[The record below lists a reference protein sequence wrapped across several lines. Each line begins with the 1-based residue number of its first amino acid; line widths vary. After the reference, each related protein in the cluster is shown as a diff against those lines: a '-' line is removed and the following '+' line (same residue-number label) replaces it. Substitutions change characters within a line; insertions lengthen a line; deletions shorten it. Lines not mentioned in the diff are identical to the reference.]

1 MGGSAVIK
9 VIGARHAY
17 ASRQVLQGVDLEL
30 RAGEIYCLLGVNGAG
45 KTTLMHA
52 ICGRL
57 RLDAGQVELGG
68 RDVRDDAA
76 RAQIGFV
83 PQNIALYPYLTVAE
97 NLGVFGRLAGV
108 PAKDLKQEV
117 DRAMAS
123 AGLTERAGQR
133 TSTLSGGY
141 QRRVNICASILHKPA
156 ALVLDEPTVG
166 IDVDARDAVHAMLA
180 DIKTRG
186 TAMLLTT
193 HDLEQAQQIA
203 DRIGVL
209 HDGRIIAE
217 GTPDDL
223 LRTTMGDRKEVIVIL
238 PQAPDAEKAQAL
250 AGLGFAQAQGPLE
263 WSGLLAPE
271 ILDAGR
277 LSALLAGAAITV
289 KELRVRDPDIGS
301 LFRQL
306 VGRRAER

>member
-57 RLDAGQVELGG
+57 RLESGRVELGG
-68 RDVRDDAA
+68 RDVRDNAA

-108 PAKDLKQEV
+108 PAKELRQEV
-117 DRAMAS
+117 DNAMAS
-123 AGLTERAGQR
+123 AGLTERADQL

-141 QRRVNICASILHKPA
+141 QRRVNICASILQKPA

-166 IDVDARDAVHAMLA
+166 IDVEARDAVHAILA
-180 DIKTRG
+180 GIKARG
-186 TAMLLTT
+186 TALMLTT

-209 HDGRIIAE
+209 HEGRILAE
-217 GTPDDL
+217 GAPDDL
-223 LRTTMGDRKEVIVIL
+223 LRAAMGDRKEVIVIL

-250 AGLGFAQAQGPLE
+250 SGLGFAPAQGPLE
-263 WSGLLAPE
+263 WTALLAPE
-271 ILDAGR
+271 MLDAGR
-277 LSALLAGAAITV
+277 LSALLSSAGITL